1 MPIQSGS
8 STCGT
13 SLLTPA
19 RRRAIAEIQANEV
32 LYGITHMAL
41 IAFLRGNSMSSR
53 KKYSPILKTGDGRQ
67 ANLETAL
74 RIATVMAEANE
85 RLFKVQSE
93 AANVAFAENSKHLKA
108 LLNSLNTKDSG
119 ALLAEWT
126 NLYQANMRRVLDV
139 TRSCFEIVPQTQA
152 QIAKLV
158 GEPFAS
164 ANKETQKYL
173 DQFTKAISDGRD
185 AAAASVKDFLAKA
198 IASATQ
204 AAKKEKVA

>member
-1 MPIQSGS
+1 
-8 STCGT
+8 
-13 SLLTPA
+13 
-19 RRRAIAEIQANEV
+19 
-32 LYGITHMAL
+32 MASH
-41 IAFLRGNSMSSR
+41 NQ
-53 KKYSPILKTGDGRQ
+53 YSPTPNIVEGRQ
-67 ANLETAL
+67 PNFEMAL

-93 AANVAFAENSKHLKA
+93 AANLAFAENSKHLKA
-108 LLNSLNTKDSG
+108 LQNSLNTKDSG

-152 QIAKLV
+152 EIAKLV

-185 AAAASVKDFLAKA
+185 AATASVKNFLAQA
-198 IASATQ
+198 IASANATQ
-204 AAKKEKVA
+204 PTKKAKVA